1 MTIRERA
8 RATVQDMPERQQSL
22 AERFRLVAEEYA
34 EVDAAFYMLENTRTS
49 IAAELALKEIA
60 KGTPVSKA
68 ELIAKASAEYR
79 EHVTKA
85 GDTKHRANVLRARMD
100 YLRMRER
107 KEDRES
113 WNERSERKMGR
124 TAT

>member
-1 MTIRERA
+1 MTE
-8 RATVQDMPERQQSL
+8 MPERQQSL
-22 AERFRLVAEEYA
+22 AERFRLVAEEHA
-34 EVDAAFYMLENTRTS
+34 EVDAAFYLLENTRTS

-60 KGTPVSKA
+60 KGATVSKA
-68 ELIAKASAEYR
+68 ELLAKASPEYR
-79 EHVTKA
+79 EHVSKA
-85 GDTKHRANVLRARMD
+85 GDAKHRANVLRARMD

-124 TAT
+124 SVT